1 MVARQIH
8 LVRHGEVF
16 NPDRVLYGR
25 IPGFGLSDKGMRMA
39 TLAATDLAE
48 RSATYSKLVVSPL
61 QRTRES
67 AEPVA
72 LALGLDVTIDDRI
85 IEPTNAFEGQRMGG
99 RDAAWRKPKYWKY
112 LLNPLRPSW
121 GEPYRAIVNRMM
133 DAIVEAGLSVDGG
146 DVVMVS
152 HQLPIWMVNRHV
164 TKKSLAHFPGSRE
177 CSLSS
182 ITTLEWLNPNDPSQG
197 LQMVGYVEPA
207 AQLLGDS
214 IDVGAV

>member
-99 RDAAWRKPKYWKY
+99 RDAAWRKPKFWKY

-146 DVVMVS
+146 DVVIVS
-152 HQLPIWMVNRHV
+152 HQLPIWMVNRHL

-197 LQMVGYVEPA
+197 LQLVGYVEPA

>member
-25 IPGFGLSDKGMRMA
+25 IPGFGLSEKGARMA
-39 TLAATDLAE
+39 TLAATNLHE
-48 RSATYSKLVVSPL
+48 RNRTFSKLIASPL

-72 LALGLDVTIDDRI
+72 LALGLEIHIDERI
-85 IEPTNAFEGQRMGG
+85 IEPTNAFEGQHMRGPG
-99 RDAAWRKPKYWKY
+99 AAWRQPRFWKF
-112 LLNPLRPSW
+112 LRNPWRPSW
-121 GEPYRAIVNRMM
+121 GEPYRAIVERMM
-133 DAIVEAGLSVDGG
+133 AAIVEAGMSVDDG
-146 DVVMVS
+146 DVVLVS
-152 HQLPIWMVNRHV
+152 HQLPIWMVNRHLSG
-164 TKKSLAHFPGSRE
+164 KSLAHFPGNRE

-182 ITTLEWLNPNDPSQG
+182 ITTLEWLNPHDPSLG
-197 LQMVGYVEPA
+197 LHMVGYVEPA
-207 AQLLGDS
+207 AELAGDS